1 MSDKL
6 GDMLLQSKLISKEQL
21 ASALEYQKAIGGK
34 LGVILVKLN
43 FIKETTLTEFLSDQ
57 QKIPIVQVKDHRL
70 DPEVI
75 KLIPRDFA
83 EKHEFL
89 PLSRDGEVLT
99 VVTPD
104 PMDYQAIDEL
114 TFTTG
119 LKIQTV
125 LATRTEVTKALQSF
139 YYGDKAARA
148 GAAPPAAA
156 PAKPQPPVTDT
167 PAKAN
172 PVGAAGPA
180 AKRGRAVPVGPSPLM
195 PDLSA
200 PLEPRQIDVDT
211 EKLVQALV
219 GLLVEKQ
226 VVTLGEVMDRVARR
240 KA

>member
-21 ASALEYQKAIGGK
+21 GSALEYQKAIGGK

-43 FIKETTLTEFLSDQ
+43 FIRETTLAEFLSDQ
-57 QKIPIVQVKDHRL
+57 QKIPIVQIKDRRP
-70 DPEVI
+70 DPEVM
-75 KLIPRDFA
+75 KLIPREFA

-114 TFTTG
+114 AFTTG

-148 GAAPPAAA
+148 GAGAAGQ
-156 PAKPQPPVTDT
+156 AKPQPLAADT
-167 PAKAN
+167 PAKAGAL
-172 PVGAAGPA
+172 GAAGPS
-180 AKRGRAVPVGPSPLM
+180 AKRGRASPVGPAPLL
-195 PDLSA
+195 PDVSA

-226 VVTLGEVMDRVARR
+226 VVTLSEVMDRVARR
-240 KA
+240 RG